1 MLQRRSSHRGFCCAM
16 RRRAERQPAPVRR
29 ASDHQSATCRE
40 ARRMTRAL
48 LRSGASR
55 MPASRMT
62 NSFREIR
69 FRIFSKR
76 IRGVAVTQGER
87 GRSGAVFPCRSP
99 PRGRTSPDVGAPH
112 TTPNRSCKVRLLVT
126 SASRLLFCQVGDFL
140 SSRKA
145 LELDLFPL
153 GRDFSSEHGGGDFR
167 LD

>member
-1 MLQRRSSHRGFCCAM
+1 MLLRRCSRRGFCCAL
-16 RRRAERQPAPVRR
+16 RRRAERQHDPVRR

-76 IRGVAVTQGER
+76 IRGVAVTRGEQVS
-87 GRSGAVFPCRSP
+87 SGAVFPCARE
-99 PRGRTSPDVGAPH
+99 
-112 TTPNRSCKVRLLVT
+112 
-126 SASRLLFCQVGDFL
+126 SASHVGHG
-140 SSRKA
+140 
-145 LELDLFPL
+145 ELNCPMHTEQSVFTCP
-153 GRDFSSEHGGGDFR
+153 
-167 LD
+167 